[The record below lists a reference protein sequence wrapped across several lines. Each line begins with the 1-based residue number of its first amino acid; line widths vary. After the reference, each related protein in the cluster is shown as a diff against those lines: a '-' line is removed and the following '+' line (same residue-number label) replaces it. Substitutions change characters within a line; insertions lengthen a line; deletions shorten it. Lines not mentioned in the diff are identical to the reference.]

1 MKRFFIITLIVMIMC
16 PIIASAGS
24 FIDSLYAEYDG
35 LISYAEIGDKLI
47 IIGDYDRM
55 VNAGNGD
62 PESVISQYS
71 EELKKYTAIVLLLEK
86 DGTVYLGAVIP
97 LTDGIPAEGTA
108 FPLMSP
114 LYMQENTT
122 EGQDTEA
129 VLRSFA
135 GTGNYTADSTPE
147 SISATSK
154 KSDDLPTRDSLKV
167 NMELSSSK
175 FTEPETITV
184 SITVSNVG
192 KSDFPGTVSLY
203 YPNGKQVED
212 FGSPVLTAGSSIKW
226 SGSRTVTQE
235 ELDEGKIIFMF
246 RYSAYDDEGKLQSY
260 AVGITK
266 HIQYSRPES

>member
-1 MKRFFIITLIVMIMC
+1 MKRVFIIFLAVMIMC

-62 PESVISQYS
+62 SESTISQYS

-86 DGTVYLGAVIP
+86 DGTVYLGTVIP
-97 LTDGIPAEGTA
+97 LTDGISAEETA

-114 LYMQENTT
+114 LYMQENSTD
-122 EGQDTEA
+122 GQDTGA
-129 VLRSFA
+129 MLFPFA
-135 GTGNYTADSTPE
+135 ETGNYAADSTP
-147 SISATSK
+147 APTP
-154 KSDDLPTRDSLKV
+154 LPTRDSLKV

-212 FGSPVLTAGSSIKW
+212 FGSPVLTAGSSINW

-235 ELDEGKIIFMF
+235 ELDEGKISFMF

-266 HIQYSRPES
+266 HIQYSRPEH